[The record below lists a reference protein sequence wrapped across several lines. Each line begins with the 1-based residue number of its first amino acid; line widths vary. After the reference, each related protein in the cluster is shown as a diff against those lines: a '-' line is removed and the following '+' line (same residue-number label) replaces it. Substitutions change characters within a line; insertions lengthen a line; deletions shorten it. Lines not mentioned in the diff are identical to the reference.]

1 MGLTDITKKQKIL
14 GVGLGSIVGLGY
26 ILDSKYNKKK
36 LPSGGIAD
44 YLKSLGGGG
53 GGGGGGGMRSASP
66 KPSSQDEE
74 GEEEVGEIET
84 TDFIDEAGE
93 PLSLLDIFN
102 INVDDGPT
110 TEEEAQTQL
119 EELQDEYS
127 GWSDISYTEDG
138 GLIVDYN
145 LNPGW
150 GNLGGGLPF
159 LEETVA
165 NPPEGMAI
173 TTNPIPEGTSPFWSG
188 NWNWAGTLQQNIA
201 DGTAFSWLN
210 DYDLNNDGVLD
221 IYQEEE
227 TTTTPAVYGCTE
239 INAYNYNPEATVDN
253 GSCLSRSAS
262 GVGPMLAEG
271 ETKSKLGSWLQ
282 QFKDEDSDDEDI
294 TAKLP
299 IIGTPPPALI
309 RRLDNQQYPQTVT
322 LARFRQ

>member
-1 MGLTDITKKQKIL
+1 MGLKDITKKQKIL
-14 GVGLGSIVGLGY
+14 GASLGSMVGLGY

-53 GGGGGGGMRSASP
+53 GGGGGGMRSASP
-66 KPSSQDEE
+66 KPSVEEEE
-74 GEEEVGEIET
+74 GQEET

-150 GNLGGGLPF
+150 GNLVGGLPF
-159 LEETVA
+159 LEETIA

-188 NWNWAGTLQQNIA
+188 NWNLLSPNWASG
-201 DGTAFSWLN
+201 LN
-210 DYDLNNDGVLD
+210 QGPDYDYYMGPDP
-221 IYQEEE
+221 I
-227 TTTTPAVYGCTE
+227 YGCTE
-239 INAYNYNPEATVDN
+239 VNAYNYNPEATVDD
-253 GSCLSRSAS
+253 GSCLSSSSS
-262 GVGPMLAEG
+262 GYGPMLAEG

-282 QFKDEDSDDEDI
+282 QFKDEDSDDEEI
-294 TAKLP
+294 TNELP
-299 IIGTPPPALI
+299 IIGTPPPALV

>member
-1 MGLTDITKKQKIL
+1 
-14 GVGLGSIVGLGY
+14 
-26 ILDSKYNKKK
+26 
-36 LPSGGIAD
+36 
-44 YLKSLGGGG
+44 
-53 GGGGGGGMRSASP
+53 MRSASP

-188 NWNWAGTLQQNIA
+188 TWNLLSPNWDSG
-201 DGTAFSWLN
+201 LN
-210 DYDLNNDGVLD
+210 QGPDYDYYMGPD
-221 IYQEEE
+221 QEEE
-227 TTTTPAVYGCTE
+227 TIIPIYGCTE

-253 GSCLSRSAS
+253 GSCLSRSSS
-262 GVGPMLAEG
+262 GLGPMLAEG

>member
-74 GEEEVGEIET
+74 GEEET

-110 TEEEAQTQL
+110 TEEEAQL
-119 EELQDEYS
+119 ELQELQEEYS
-127 GWSDISYTEDG
+127 DIADITYDDDDG
-138 GLIVDYN
+138 LNIDWN

-150 GNLGGGLPF
+150 GSLGGGLPF
-159 LEETVA
+159 LEQTVA

-173 TTNPIPEGTSPFWSG
+173 TTNPIPEGTSPFFSG
-188 NWNWAGTLQQNIA
+188 DWNL
-201 DGTAFSWLN
+201 FSPDWDSGLN
-210 DYDLNNDGVLD
+210 QGPDYDYYMGPD
-221 IYQEEE
+221 QEEE
-227 TTTTPAVYGCTE
+227 TPLVYGCTE
-239 INAYNYNPEATVDN
+239 VNAYNYNPEATVDN
-253 GSCLSRSAS
+253 GSCISRSAS

-282 QFKDEDSDDEDI
+282 QFKDEDSDDEHI

>member
-1 MGLTDITKKQKIL
+1 MALPSLDSLTTKQKVI
-14 GVGLGSIVGLGY
+14 GLGIVAVTGIVAIGQK
-26 ILDSKYNKKK
+26 DKKK

-74 GEEEVGEIET
+74 GEEEG
-84 TDFIDEAGE
+84 
-93 PLSLLDIFN
+93 
-102 INVDDGPT
+102 
-110 TEEEAQTQL
+110 EEEVNNIPLDPGLANPNPNPLNNL
-119 EELQDEYS
+119 E
-127 GWSDISYTEDG
+127 EDG
-138 GLIVDYN
+138 GINTEWLEQYDWWQNIQQN
-145 LNPGW
+145 LADAGYTSTEGDDDFIAPI
-150 GNLGGGLPF
+150 LPPND
-159 LEETVA
+159 E
-165 NPPEGMAI
+165 
-173 TTNPIPEGTSPFWSG
+173 SSG
-188 NWNWAGTLQQNIA
+188 QGIGQGFGSGVNSDEPWDWAGTLQQNIA

-239 INAYNYNPEATVDN
+239 VNAYNYNPEATVDN
-253 GSCLSRSAS
+253 GSCISRSAS

-294 TAKLP
+294 TAELP
-299 IIGTPPPALI
+299 IISTPPPALV
-309 RRLDNQQYPQTVT
+309 RRLDNQKYPQTVT